1 MPLLVG
7 VFLLLMSCAVS
18 GRLSHTLIFTGLHGA
33 EMRCPGKQINTWK
46 SFCLW
51 PCSCFSL
58 AVYLASKS
66 QTPIADRRLGTAQPC
81 CGSAVSSWRCLS
93 PAGGAQRR
101 AAARAAEPEPRARRP
116 ATPPPSS
123 LLARSF
129 RTDRYLWSERARGG
143 WERSRRLLRH
153 GGVQVLI
160 GQISLSGDKRVQ
172 PPTRAGEP
180 AAQRD
185 RR

>member
-1 MPLLVG
+1 MP
-7 VFLLLMSCAVS
+7 
-18 GRLSHTLIFTGLHGA
+18 
-33 EMRCPGKQINTWK
+33 WK

-51 PCSCFSL
+51 PCSCCSL

-81 CGSAVSSWRCLS
+81 CGSAVSSWRCLGL
-93 PAGGAQRR
+93 AGGAWRR

-116 ATPPPSS
+116 AAPPPSS

-160 GQISLSGDKRVQ
+160 GQISLSGDKRIQ
-172 PPTRAGEP
+172 PPHTGRGVGGPEGPQVKTRWPWGHWHRPLHAH
-180 AAQRD
+180 
-185 RR
+185 

>member
-1 MPLLVG
+1 MPWKTDQYLEKLLPLA
-7 VFLLLMSCAVS
+7 LLLLQS
-18 GRLSHTLIFTGLHGA
+18 GRLPCLEEPESHCRPQAGDHPALLRLSCLQLA
-33 EMRCPGKQINTWK
+33 VPRPGRR
-46 SFCLW
+46 S
-51 PCSCFSL
+51 PASCSCQS
-58 AVYLASKS
+58 
-66 QTPIADRRLGTAQPC
+66 R
-81 CGSAVSSWRCLS
+81 
-93 PAGGAQRR
+93 
-101 AAARAAEPEPRARRP
+101 RAAEPEPRARRP

-160 GQISLSGDKRVQ
+160 GQISLSGDKRIQ